1 MEALQRRTR
10 RMFAF
15 RKGIL
20 ALDTAPD
27 QLSRRFGT
35 AGATDAPADAAAYRD
50 MVLGTPDLASFASAV
65 VLPASAFGAA
75 AAGSPRLS
83 AIGSDAGPR
92 GRGLLDR
99 VASSGVL
106 LGVRADTGAESLS
119 GERDE
124 YVTSGLDGLS
134 DRLRRFQALGASFA
148 VWAMSSGSAIDYG
161 ALRTLT
167 VNSQAAARFAYTCQT
182 LGVVPV
188 IRVGTRMRDGT
199 PAQRSAARA
208 AALLSVC
215 GHLEDIEVDLPSVVL
230 STEAECVHDADPV
243 TGGPLVALPDRLGGV
258 ALTAGDNALA
268 TAVAAVTAVCEA
280 DPPWPVTFYLGREVT
295 RPALL
300 AWRGR
305 TGSVR
310 AGHQALRDGLT
321 TACAALGR
329 QSLAAVPGS

>member
-1 MEALQRRTR
+1 
-10 RMFAF
+10 MFASG
-15 RKGIL
+15 KGIL

-50 MVLGTPDLASFASAV
+50 MVLSTPDLTSTTSAV

-75 AAGSPRLS
+75 FGAAAGAPRLR
-83 AIGSDAGPR
+83 AVGSDAGPR
-92 GRGLLDR
+92 GRALLDR
-99 VASSGVL
+99 VAASGVL
-106 LGVRADTGAESLS
+106 LGARADTGAESLS
-119 GERDE
+119 CHHDE
-124 YVTSGLDGLS
+124 LVTSGLDGLS
-134 DRLRRFQALGASFA
+134 DRLRRLQALGAGFA

-182 LGVVPV
+182 VGVVPV

-258 ALTAGDNALA
+258 ALTAGDNALS

-321 TACAALGR
+321 TACAALGG
-329 QSLAAVPGS
+329 QSLAAVPGP